1 MNQARQTIDAFVE
14 QLKNATP
21 VMDKVVHILGS
32 PKFEKNG
39 AAIVRIDRP
48 PFESAHVEEHRR
60 VITITF
66 TMSAGT
72 WQLKDITEKVN
83 AWALGPA
90 LPDSGRMEVFRDWDW
105 KDLTVR
111 CVAEVLGH
119 GELGNRRV
127 GEVGCQVSSE

>member
-1 MNQARQTIDAFVE
+1 MNQARQTIDALVE
-14 QLKNATP
+14 QLKNANP
-21 VMDKVVHILGS
+21 VVDKIAHILGS

-39 AAIVRIDRP
+39 SATVRIGRP
-48 PFESAHVEEHRR
+48 PFETAHVEEYRR

-72 WQLKDITEKVN
+72 WQLKDITEKVD
-83 AWALGPA
+83 AWSLGPA

-111 CVAEVLGH
+111 CVAEVKGD
-119 GELGNRRV
+119 GPVANRLV